1 MKLTVLWAA
10 LLAGPVAAAASGEP
24 DTRRVVAGE
33 RFRAS
38 GFHRFLFG
46 DNYRDLWTL
55 PVELPVLDLK
65 TFAGGLTPVR
75 KLGHGQTK
83 ALALRGADGR
93 SYTFRGVL
101 KDPIGLL
108 PEELRA
114 TLAGRL
120 VRDQMSSQHPAS
132 HVVVPVLQE
141 ALGLLHNVPE
151 LVVLPDDE
159 ALGPFRAEF
168 AGAVGD
174 IEEYTGAPGFAGA
187 AEVIDGPELWKR
199 TDESPA
205 TRIDARAFLRARLL
219 DHLVGD
225 WDRHREQWNWAR
237 FEGQPLWQPIAEDRD
252 QAFVRFEG
260 FALSFLRPGLPLLM
274 SYGPEYPS
282 LEGLLFDSW
291 DVDRRLLAGLER
303 PDWEEAAREVAARL
317 TDEVLERAV
326 RRLPAAYFEQ
336 VGTQMLAGLRGRRA
350 RLAAHARDYYLF
362 LARQAD
368 VRGTAAAEQAEIE
381 RLPAGDVRV
390 SLAALGAD
398 GTPAP
403 AHFTRVFRHGETRE
417 VRLLL
422 GGGDDRVIARGT
434 GDGVR
439 VRVAG
444 GAGDDRVDDA
454 AGAGLRV
461 VDHEGRNEVLRGP
474 GTRVDARVYTPP
486 PPAARGSWIP
496 ARDWGRRTIAPVLR
510 FTGSPELGVVA
521 NLGLDTTGYGFRKHP
536 WADRQGWRASYSTGV
551 GAFAGEYRGR
561 FRRENRAAWL
571 DLDARASGFDLV
583 RFYGFGNET
592 ADQGGD
598 DDDVHQ
604 TGTDTLRVAPAFG
617 LPVGRRGELS
627 FGPVLKYTVSGS
639 DPDTLLGQQA
649 PYGVGHFGQLG
660 LESELTLSTT
670 DRAGLPTRGTELSL
684 GGAWYPAAW
693 SVASAFGSVSGEAS
707 VYATRWATLSLSAG
721 GRRVFGDYPYHEAAY
736 LGGSGSV
743 RGLRSQRYA
752 GDGALFGQ
760 AELYL
765 PLATLALP
773 APGQLGVFAL
783 ADTGRV
789 FLAGEDSR
797 RWHAG
802 YGGGI
807 FFTSPRR
814 NNTAAVAVGWSEG
827 RAGFYFRLGSAL
839 Q

>member
-1 MKLTVLWAA
+1 MKLTVLWAT
-10 LLAGPVAAAASGEP
+10 LLAGPVADAASGQA
-24 DTRRVVAGE
+24 DTRLVVAGE

-46 DNYRDLWTL
+46 DNYRDLWTR
-55 PVELPVLDLK
+55 PVELPVLDLAAY
-65 TFAGGLTPVR
+65 AGGLTPVR
-75 KLGHGQTK
+75 KLGHGQTQ

-93 SYTFRGVL
+93 AYTFRGVV

-151 LVVLPDDE
+151 LVVLPDHE

-199 TDESPA
+199 MDQSPA

-219 DHLVGD
+219 DHLLGD

-252 QAFVRFEG
+252 QAFVRFRG
-260 FALSFLRPGLPLLM
+260 FAITFLRAGLPMLM

-291 DVDRRLLAGLER
+291 DVDRRLLAGLEW
-303 PDWEEAAREVAARL
+303 PDWDEAAREVTARL

-326 RRLPAAYFEQ
+326 GRLPAAYFEQ
-336 VGTQMLAGLRGRRA
+336 AGAQMLAGLRGRRA

-368 VRGTAAAEQAEIE
+368 VRGTAAAERAQIE
-381 RLPAGDVRV
+381 RLPGGDVRV
-390 SLAALGAD
+390 TLAALGPD
-398 GTPAP
+398 GRPEA
-403 AHFTRVFRHGETRE
+403 AHFARVFRHGETRE

-422 GGGDDRVIARGT
+422 GGGDDDVVARGA
-434 GDGVR
+434 GDGVL

-444 GAGDDRVDDA
+444 GAGDDRVDDTD
-454 AGAGLRV
+454 GIGLRV
-461 VDHEGRNEVLRGP
+461 SDHEGRNGVLRGP
-474 GTRVDARVYTPP
+474 ATRVDERVYTPP

-496 ARDWGRRTIAPVLR
+496 PRDWGRRTIAPVLR

-536 WADRQGWRASYSTGV
+536 WADRQGWRVSYATGV
-551 GAFAGEYRGR
+551 EAFAGEYRGR
-561 FRRENRAAWL
+561 FRRENRGSWL
-571 DLDARASGFDLV
+571 ELEARASGFDLV

-592 ADQGGD
+592 TDQGGND
-598 DDDVHQ
+598 DELYQ

-617 LPVGRRGELS
+617 LPVGRRGELAL
-627 FGPVLKYTVSGS
+627 GPVLKYTVSGS
-639 DPDTLLGQQA
+639 DAGTLLGQQA
-649 PYGVGHFGQLG
+649 PYGVGHFGQVG
-660 LESELTLSTT
+660 LESRLRLSTT
-670 DRAGLPTRGTELSL
+670 DRAGLPMRGAELDL
-684 GGAWYPAAW
+684 GGSWYPAAW
-693 SVASAFGSVSGEAS
+693 SVRSAFGSVSGEAS
-707 VYATRWATLSLSAG
+707 LYATRWATLSLSAG
-721 GRRVFGDYPYHEAAY
+721 GRRVFGRYPYNEAAY

-752 GDGALFGQ
+752 GDGALYGQ

-773 APGQLGVFAL
+773 APGQLGVFGL

-802 YGGGI
+802 YGGGLY
-807 FFTSPRR
+807 FTSPRR

-827 RAGFYFRLGSAL
+827 RAGFYFRLGTAL
-839 Q
+839 P